1 VPSENEI
8 TLGPKRSDGWRKV
21 SAEVSGKDV
30 SHLYYGPAKVRVGR
44 HAAVTMACIGG
55 VGTDK
60 QHRRKGLARRVF
72 AQAVAAMQGDAYT
85 VAGLFTSRRL
95 VAHRL
100 YRRFGFVDVSS
111 GRVAYKVLDPAALA
125 RRGLSSLVQQSPELG
140 RRRLTL
146 RLCFERSR
154 TVYLKIEGNDV
165 SVLSRAPRRLD
176 LSLTMSP
183 TTFLGLS
190 TSGIG
195 LSQAVGAK
203 LVQWSGDA
211 GAFDTLAK
219 AIAAFQRPVDE
230 E

>member
-1 VPSENEI
+1 MPSDGEI

-21 SAEVSGKDV
+21 SADVGGKDV

-44 HAAVTMACIGG
+44 HAAVTMSCIGG

-72 AQAVAAMQGDAYT
+72 SRAVAAMKGEGYT

-100 YRRFGFVDVSS
+100 YRRFGLVDVSS
-111 GRVAYKVLDPAALA
+111 GRIACKVLDPAALA
-125 RRGLSSLVQQSPELG
+125 RRGLSSLVQHSPELG
-140 RRRLTL
+140 RRRLAL

-165 SVLSRAPRRLD
+165 SVLSRAPRGVD
-176 LSLTMSP
+176 LSLTMSH
-183 TTFLGLS
+183 TTFLGLLDS
-190 TSGIG
+190 SIG
-195 LSQAVGAK
+195 LSHALGAK
-203 LVQWSGDA
+203 LVRWSGDA
-211 GAFDTLAK
+211 GAFETLAN
-219 AIAAFQRPVDE
+219 AIAGRLRPVDE

>member
-1 VPSENEI
+1 VPSESEI
-8 TLGPKRSDGWRKV
+8 TFGPRRSDGWRKV
-21 SAEVSGKDV
+21 SANVAGKDV
-30 SHLYYGPAKVRVGR
+30 SHLYYGPAEVHVGR
-44 HAAVTMACIGG
+44 HAAVTMGCIGG

-72 AQAVAAMQGDAYT
+72 SGAVAAMKGEGYT

-100 YRRFGFVDVSS
+100 YRRFGLVDVSS
-111 GRVAYKVLDPAALA
+111 GRIACKVLDPAALA

-140 RRRLTL
+140 RRRLAL

-165 SVLSRAPRRLD
+165 SVLSRAPRGVD
-176 LSLTMSP
+176 LSLTMSH
-183 TTFLGLS
+183 TTFLGLLDS
-190 TSGIG
+190 SIG
-195 LSQAVGAK
+195 LSHALGAK

-211 GAFDTLAK
+211 DAFETLAN
-219 AIAAFQRPVDE
+219 AIAGRLRPVDE